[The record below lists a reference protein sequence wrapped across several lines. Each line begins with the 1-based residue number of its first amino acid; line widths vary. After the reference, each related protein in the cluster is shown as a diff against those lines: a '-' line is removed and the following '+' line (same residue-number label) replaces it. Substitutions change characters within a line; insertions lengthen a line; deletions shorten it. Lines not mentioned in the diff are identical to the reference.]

1 MQVFTVIICFLL
13 VSLTTDQAFSRQR
26 ALTPAEKTHLKNAQN
41 ISLETVALTE
51 KGLVDPQEIQHVV
64 TNRFQ
69 EIGYTIIK
77 DEEISHDVVVK
88 VKCEERK
95 TRTGP
100 STYGGDADSLHS
112 PLPGWTGPAC
122 QITYGLNGEQFDWRI
137 EVRTDFK
144 DAMEAAKKKE
154 KKNSGE
160 YALTELSIKLK
171 HDDFPLL
178 LTAEWEQADR
188 LINLM
193 QRTEIDQSLKLK
205 IIPLLGSNSDPSVLP
220 TLTQA
225 LNDPVLAPQAAI
237 ALGQQGEQA
246 EATLVGLL
254 QTAETPELKIAA
266 VKGLGEIATHSAQ
279 TRVYTPLVHSL
290 QKPDTEIP
298 VKTEIV
304 RALGKL
310 GDQEAVPVLE
320 KLNHEAWT
328 DPSSSQEMQELREA
342 LTWSLW
348 QLNPDAHT
356 G

>member
-1 MQVFTVIICFLL
+1 MQIFTVIICFL
-13 VSLTTDQAFSRQR
+13 VVGLTMDSAFSRQR
-26 ALTPAEKTHLKNAQN
+26 ALTPEEKTHLKHAQN
-41 ISLETVALTE
+41 ISLQTVALTE
-51 KGLVDPQEIQHVV
+51 KGLVDSQEIHDVV
-64 TNRFQ
+64 AKRFHT
-69 EIGYTIIK
+69 IGYRLAV
-77 DEEISHDVVVK
+77 DEGTPHDVVVK

-95 TRTGP
+95 TQTGP

-137 EVRTDFK
+137 EVRTDFENAIK
-144 DAMEAAKKKE
+144 AAKKRAV
-154 KKNSGE
+154 KNSGD
-160 YALTELSIKLK
+160 YALTELTKKLNQ
-171 HDDFPLL
+171 DDFPLL

-188 LINLM
+188 LISLM
-193 QRTEIDQSLKLK
+193 QRPDIDQRLKLK
-205 IIPLLGSNSDPSVLP
+205 IIPLLGSTSDRSVLP

-225 LNDPVLAPQAAI
+225 LNDPVLAPQAAM
-237 ALGQQGEQA
+237 ALGLQGEQA

-254 QTAETPELKIAA
+254 QRADTPELKIAA

-279 TRVYTPLVHSL
+279 TRVYEPLIHSL

-320 KLNHEAWT
+320 KLNQEAWT
-328 DPSSSQEMQELREA
+328 DPSSSPEMQELREA

>member
-1 MQVFTVIICFLL
+1 MQVFIILISFLL
-13 VSLTTDQAFSRQR
+13 VSLAMDQSFARQR
-26 ALTPAEKTHLKNAQN
+26 ALTPEEKSQLKQAKN
-41 ISLETVALTE
+41 IALQTVALTE
-51 KGLVDPQEIQHVV
+51 RGLADSKEIRTVV
-64 TNRFQ
+64 TKRLQ
-69 EIGYTIIK
+69 AMGYTILGDK
-77 DEEISHDVVVK
+77 DTSQDVMVK

-100 STYGGDADSLHS
+100 STYGGDSDSLHA

-137 EVRTDFK
+137 EVRTDFP
-144 DAMEAAKKKE
+144 DAIKAAKKRKV
-154 KKNSGE
+154 KNSGE
-160 YALTELSIKLK
+160 FALTELSKKLK
-171 HDDFPLL
+171 QDDFPLL

-188 LINLM
+188 LIRVLEHPD
-193 QRTEIDQSLKLK
+193 TEQNLKLK
-205 IIPLLGSNSDPSVLP
+205 IIPLLGNTSDPSA
-220 TLTQA
+220 LTA
-225 LNDPVLAPQAAI
+225 LKKALTNPALAPKAAV

-246 EATLVGLL
+246 EETLVGLL
-254 QTAETPELKIAA
+254 QTAETPELKVAA
-266 VKGLGEIATHSAQ
+266 VKGLGEIATHSAE
-279 TRVYTPLVHSL
+279 TSVFKPLVHSL

-328 DPSSSQEMQELREA
+328 DPSMDPEMQELREA

>member
-1 MQVFTVIICFLL
+1 MQIFPIIICFLL
-13 VSLTTDQAFSRQR
+13 VGLTPDQAFSRQR
-26 ALTPAEKTHLKNAQN
+26 ALTSEEKSHLKKVQN
-41 ISLETVALTE
+41 ISLQTVALTE
-51 KGLVDPQEIQHVV
+51 KGLADSQEIHRVV
-64 TNRFQ
+64 AKRFQ
-69 EIGYTIIK
+69 VIGYRIA
-77 DEEISHDVVVK
+77 DEKTSHDVVVK

-95 TRTGP
+95 TRMGP
-100 STYGGDADSLHS
+100 STYGGDADSLNS

-122 QITYGLNGEQFDWRI
+122 QITYGMNGEQFGWRI
-137 EVRTDFK
+137 EVRTDFE
-144 DAMEAAKKKE
+144 DAIEAAKKRE
-154 KKNSGE
+154 IKNSGE
-160 YALTELSIKLK
+160 YALTELSKKLK
-171 HDDFPLL
+171 QDDFPIL

-188 LINLM
+188 LIDLM
-193 QRTEIDQSLKLK
+193 QRPEIDQRLKLK
-205 IIPLLGSNSDPSVLP
+205 IIPLLGSTSDPSVLP
-220 TLTQA
+220 TLQQA
-225 LNDPVLAPQAAI
+225 LNDPVLAPQAAM

-254 QTAETPELKIAA
+254 KTAETPELKVAA

-279 TRVYTPLVHSL
+279 TSVFTPLVHSL

-328 DPSSSQEMQELREA
+328 DPSSSPEMQELREA

>member
-1 MQVFTVIICFLL
+1 MQVFTVMFCFLL
-13 VSLTTDQAFSRQR
+13 VGLTMDQAFSRQR
-26 ALTPAEKTHLKNAQN
+26 ALTPEEKTHLKNAQH
-41 ISLETVALTE
+41 ILLETVALTE
-51 KGLVDPQEIQHVV
+51 KGLVDSQEIHDVV
-64 TNRFQ
+64 EKRFHT
-69 EIGYTIIK
+69 IGYRIIA
-77 DEEISHDVVVK
+77 DEGKSHDVVVK

-95 TRTGP
+95 TPTGP

-144 DAMEAAKKKE
+144 DAIEAAKKQE
-154 KKNSGE
+154 QKNSGD
-160 YALTELSIKLK
+160 YALNELSKKLK

-193 QRTEIDQSLKLK
+193 QRPEIEPSLKLK
-205 IIPLLGSNSDPSVLP
+205 IIPLLGSTSDPSVLP

-225 LNDPVLAPQAAI
+225 LNDPVLAPQAAM
-237 ALGQQGEQA
+237 ALGRQGEQA
-246 EATLVGLL
+246 EKTLVGLL

-279 TRVYTPLVHSL
+279 TTVYTPLVHSL

-328 DPSSSQEMQELREA
+328 DPSSSPEMQELREA

>member
-1 MQVFTVIICFLL
+1 MQAIPMILCFLL
-13 VSLTTDQAFSRQR
+13 VGMTMDEAFSRQR
-26 ALTPAEKTHLKNAQN
+26 PLTPEEKTHLKQAQN
-41 ISLETVALTE
+41 ISLQTVALTE
-51 KGLVDPQEIQHVV
+51 KGLVDSQEIQKVV

-69 EIGYTIIK
+69 GIGYTIIT
-77 DEEISHDVVVK
+77 DEATSHDVVVK

-95 TRTGP
+95 TRMGP

-122 QITYGLNGEQFDWRI
+122 QITYGLNGEQSGWRI
-137 EVRTDFK
+137 EVRTDFE
-144 DAMEAAKKKE
+144 DAMEAARKQKE
-154 KKNSGE
+154 NNSGE
-160 YALTELSIKLK
+160 YALTELSKKLK
-171 HDDFPLL
+171 QDDFPLL

-188 LINLM
+188 LITIM
-193 QRTEIDQSLKLK
+193 ARPEIDQNIKLK
-205 IIPLLGSNSDPSVLP
+205 IIPLLGSTSDASVLP
-220 TLTQA
+220 TLKEA

-246 EATLVGLL
+246 EGTLVGLL
-254 QTAETPELKIAA
+254 QKAETPELKIAA
-266 VKGLGEIATHSAQ
+266 VKGLGEIATHSA
-279 TRVYTPLVHSL
+279 TTSVFRPLVHTL
-290 QKPDTEIP
+290 QQPSTEIP

-310 GDQEAVPVLE
+310 GDQEAVAVLE

-328 DPSSSQEMQELREA
+328 DPSTSSEMQELREA